1 MTAGN
6 NRGVFLMRILLVE
19 DEMKMAGFIERGL
32 KEEDYVVD
40 VAHDGEKALFLAE
53 INPYDL
59 MILDIVLPIKDGITV
74 CRELRSKKINLPILM
89 LTSKDRV
96 RDKVLGL
103 NSGADDY
110 LAKPFAFEELLARVS
125 ALLRRNSDDKSGIL
139 KVADLELDQL
149 RHKVKRAGK
158 EIQLSSKEFALLEY
172 LMLNANH
179 VVTRTTIS
187 EHVWHED
194 FDSFTNVID
203 VFINFLRNKID
214 KDFKKPLIHTIH
226 GKGYILRDE

>member
-1 MTAGN
+1 
-6 NRGVFLMRILLVE
+6 MRILLVE
-19 DEMKMAGFIERGL
+19 DEIKIANFIERGL
-32 KEEDYVVD
+32 KEENYVVD
-40 VAHDGEKALFLAE
+40 VATDGEKAMFLAE

-59 MILDIVLPIKDGITV
+59 IILDVMLPHIDGITI
-74 CRELRSKKINLPILM
+74 CRELRKKKINVPILM
-89 LTSKDRV
+89 LTAKNQV

-110 LAKPFAFEELLARVS
+110 LAKPFDFEELSARIS
-125 ALLRRNSDDKSGIL
+125 ALLRRNRDDKTGIL
-139 KVADLELDQL
+139 KIGDLELDQL
-149 RHKVKRAGK
+149 RHNVKRAGK

-203 VFINFLRNKID
+203 VFISFLRNKID

-226 GKGYILRDE
+226 GKGYTIREE

>member
-1 MTAGN
+1 
-6 NRGVFLMRILLVE
+6 MRILLVE
-19 DEMKMAGFIERGL
+19 DEIKIANFIERGL
-32 KEEDYVVD
+32 KEENYVVD
-40 VAHDGEKALFLAE
+40 VASDGEKALFLAE

-59 MILDIVLPIKDGITV
+59 VILDIMLPRIDGITI
-74 CRELRSKKINLPILM
+74 CRELRKKKINTPILM
-89 LTSKDRV
+89 LTAKDRV

-110 LAKPFAFEELLARVS
+110 LAKPFDCEELSARIS
-125 ALLRRNSDDKSGIL
+125 ALLRRNRDDKTGIL
-139 KVADLELDQL
+139 KIGDLELDQL

-203 VFINFLRNKID
+203 VFISFLRNKID

-226 GKGYILRDE
+226 GKGYTIREE

>member
-1 MTAGN
+1 
-6 NRGVFLMRILLVE
+6 MRILLVE
-19 DEMKMAGFIERGL
+19 DEIKIANFVVRGL

-40 VAHDGEKALFLAE
+40 VANDGERASFLAE
-53 INPYDL
+53 VNPYDL
-59 MILDIVLPIKDGITV
+59 IILDIMLPHKDGITI
-74 CRELRSKKINLPILM
+74 CRELRKKKISTPILM
-89 LTSKDRV
+89 LTAKDRV

-110 LAKPFAFEELLARVS
+110 LSKPFDFEELSARIS
-125 ALLRRNSDDKSGIL
+125 ALLRRNRADKTGIL
-139 KVADLELDQL
+139 KIDDLELDQF

-172 LMLNANH
+172 LMLNVNH

-203 VFINFLRNKID
+203 VYINFLRNKID

-226 GKGYILRDE
+226 GKGYMLREE

>member
-1 MTAGN
+1 
-6 NRGVFLMRILLVE
+6 MRILLVE
-19 DEMKMAGFIERGL
+19 DEIKIANFIERGL
-32 KEEDYVVD
+32 KEENYVVD
-40 VAHDGEKALFLAE
+40 VATDGEKAMFLAE

-59 MILDIVLPIKDGITV
+59 IILDVMLPHIDGITI
-74 CRELRSKKINLPILM
+74 CRELRKKKINVPILM
-89 LTSKDRV
+89 LTAKNQV

-110 LAKPFAFEELLARVS
+110 LAKPFDFEELSARIG
-125 ALLRRNSDDKSGIL
+125 ALLRRNRDDKTGIL
-139 KVADLELDQL
+139 KIGDLELDQL
-149 RHKVKRAGK
+149 RHNVKRAGK

-203 VFINFLRNKID
+203 VFISFLRNKID
-214 KDFKKPLIHTIH
+214 
-226 GKGYILRDE
+226 

>member
-1 MTAGN
+1 
-6 NRGVFLMRILLVE
+6 MRILLIE
-19 DEMKMAGFIERGL
+19 DEIKIANFIERGL
-32 KEEDYVVD
+32 KEESYVVD
-40 VAHDGEKALFLAE
+40 VASDGEKALFLAE

-59 MILDIVLPIKDGITV
+59 IILDIMLPRIDGITI
-74 CRELRSKKINLPILM
+74 CRELRKKKINIPILM
-89 LTSKDRV
+89 LTAKDRV

-110 LAKPFAFEELLARVS
+110 LAKPFDFEELSARIS
-125 ALLRRNSDDKSGIL
+125 ALLRRNRDDKTGIL
-139 KVADLELDQL
+139 KIGDLELDQL
-149 RHKVKRAGK
+149 RHKVKRAEK

-203 VFINFLRNKID
+203 VFISFLRNKID
-214 KDFKKPLIHTIH
+214 KDSKKPLIHTIH
-226 GKGYILRDE
+226 GKGYTIREE

>member
-1 MTAGN
+1 
-6 NRGVFLMRILLVE
+6 MRILLVE
-19 DEMKMAGFIERGL
+19 DEVKMASFIARGL

-40 VAHDGEKALFLAE
+40 VANDGEKALFQAE

-59 MILDIVLPIKDGITV
+59 IILDVMLPVKDGITV
-74 CRELRSKKINLPILM
+74 CRELRSKKINVPILM

-110 LAKPFAFEELLARVS
+110 LAKPFDFEELSARIS
-125 ALLRRNSDDKSGIL
+125 ALLRRNRDDKTGIL

-179 VVTRTTIS
+179 VITRTTIS

-203 VFINFLRNKID
+203 VFISFLRTKID
-214 KDFKKPLIHTIH
+214 KGSDKPLIHTIH
-226 GKGYILRDE
+226 GKGYIMREE

>member
-1 MTAGN
+1 
-6 NRGVFLMRILLVE
+6 MRILLVE
-19 DEMKMAGFIERGL
+19 DEVKMASFIARGL

-40 VAHDGEKALFLAE
+40 VANDGEKALFQAE

-59 MILDIVLPIKDGITV
+59 IILDVMLPVKDGITV
-74 CRELRSKKINLPILM
+74 CRELRSKKITVPILM

-110 LAKPFAFEELLARVS
+110 LAKPFDFEELSARIS
-125 ALLRRNSDDKSGIL
+125 ALLRRNRDDKTGIL
-139 KVADLELDQL
+139 KIGDLELDQL

-203 VFINFLRNKID
+203 VFISFLRNKID

-226 GKGYILRDE
+226 GKGYTIREE

>member
-1 MTAGN
+1 
-6 NRGVFLMRILLVE
+6 LRILLVE
-19 DEMKMAGFIERGL
+19 DEIKMASFIERGL

-40 VAHDGEKALFLAE
+40 VANDGEKALFQAE

-59 MILDIVLPIKDGITV
+59 IILDVILPVKDGITV
-74 CRELRSKKINLPILM
+74 CRELRSKKINVPVLM

-110 LAKPFAFEELLARVS
+110 LAKPFAFEELLARIS
-125 ALLRRNSDDKSGIL
+125 ALLRRNKQDKTGIL
-139 KVADLELDQL
+139 KIADLEMDQL
-149 RHKVKRAGK
+149 KHKVTRAGR
-158 EIQLSSKEFALLEY
+158 EIQLTSKEFALLEY
-172 LMLNANH
+172 LMLNATH
-179 VVTRTTIS
+179 VVTRTMIS

-203 VFINFLRNKID
+203 VYMNFLRNKVD
-214 KDFKKPLIHTIH
+214 KGHKKQLIHTIH
-226 GKGYILRDE
+226 GKGYVLKE

>member
-1 MTAGN
+1 
-6 NRGVFLMRILLVE
+6 MRILLVE
-19 DEMKMAGFIERGL
+19 DEIKMASFIARGL

-40 VAHDGEKALFLAE
+40 VANDGEKALFQAE

-59 MILDIVLPIKDGITV
+59 IILDVMLPIKDGITV
-74 CRELRSKKINLPILM
+74 CRELRSRKISIPILM

-110 LAKPFAFEELLARVS
+110 LAKPFAFEELLARIS
-125 ALLRRNSDDKSGIL
+125 ALLRRDKIDKTGII
-139 KVADLELDQL
+139 KIADLEMDQL
-149 RHKVKRAGK
+149 KHKVTRAGK
-158 EIQLSSKEFALLEY
+158 DIQLTSKEFALLEY
-172 LMLNANH
+172 LIFNATH
-179 VVTRTTIS
+179 VVTRTMIS

-203 VFINFLRNKID
+203 VYMNFLRNKID
-214 KDFKKPLIHTIH
+214 KGHKKQLIHTIH
-226 GKGYILRDE
+226 GKGYVLRE

>member
-1 MTAGN
+1 
-6 NRGVFLMRILLVE
+6 MRILLVE
-19 DEMKMAGFIERGL
+19 DEIKIANFIERGL
-32 KEEDYVVD
+32 KEENYVVD
-40 VAHDGEKALFLAE
+40 VASDGEKAMFLAE

-59 MILDIVLPIKDGITV
+59 IILDIMLPGVDGITI
-74 CRELRSKKINLPILM
+74 CRELRKKEISVPILM
-89 LTSKDRV
+89 LTAKDRV

-110 LAKPFAFEELLARVS
+110 LAKPFDFEELSARIG
-125 ALLRRNSDDKSGIL
+125 ALLRRNRDNKTGIL

-149 RHKVKRAGK
+149 RHKVMRAEK
-158 EIQLSSKEFALLEY
+158 QIQLSSKEFALLEY
-172 LMLNANH
+172 LMLNADH
-179 VVTRTTIS
+179 VVTRTMIS

-203 VFINFLRNKID
+203 VFISFLRNKVD

-226 GKGYILRDE
+226 GKGYRIGEA

>member
-1 MTAGN
+1 
-6 NRGVFLMRILLVE
+6 LRILLVE
-19 DEMKMAGFIERGL
+19 DEIKMASFIERGL

-40 VAHDGEKALFLAE
+40 VANDGEKALFRAE

-59 MILDIVLPIKDGITV
+59 IILDIMLPVKDGITV
-74 CRELRSKKINLPILM
+74 CRELRSKKINVPVLM

-110 LAKPFAFEELLARVS
+110 LAKPFAFEELLARIS
-125 ALLRRNSDDKSGIL
+125 ALLRRNKQDKTGML
-139 KVADLELDQL
+139 KIADLEMDQL
-149 RHKVKRAGK
+149 RHKVTRAGK
-158 EIQLSSKEFALLEY
+158 EIQLTSKEFALLEY
-172 LMLNANH
+172 LILNATH
-179 VVTRTTIS
+179 VVTRTMIS

-203 VFINFLRNKID
+203 VYMNFLRNKVD
-214 KDFKKPLIHTIH
+214 KGHKKQLIHTIH
-226 GKGYILRDE
+226 GKGYVLRE